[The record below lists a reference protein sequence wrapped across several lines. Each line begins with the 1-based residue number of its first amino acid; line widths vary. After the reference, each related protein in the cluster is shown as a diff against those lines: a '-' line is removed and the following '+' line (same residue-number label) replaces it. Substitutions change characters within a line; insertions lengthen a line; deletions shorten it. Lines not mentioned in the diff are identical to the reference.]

1 MFLTFV
7 FYLNVQCIEYISRIY
22 ILLDFRKHYLIHSWC
37 LLLKSLKAFSVSL
50 SSFFANLP
58 NSAVEEAHYLSV
70 LVEASL
76 MFFVKGQV
84 ICNIKLCLEPTFWII
99 FLQKKRKT
107 ANTCNKFSVCDQRF
121 SFFCT
126 MLRNKNCFKRAAS
139 LDLDY
144 PIKEQKHLR
153 FLPLNNL
160 LFHKLPKCLSKCFIF
175 SLVY

>member
-7 FYLNVQCIEYISRIY
+7 FYLNVQCIEYTYQNIHTSRFQKTLPHTLLVLSFKIFESLRC
-22 ILLDFRKHYLIHSWC
+22 ILKQ
-37 LLLKSLKAFSVSL
+37 
-50 SSFFANLP
+50 FFANLP
-58 NSAVEEAHYLSV
+58 TSPVEKGHYLSV
-70 LVEASL
+70 LVEASR
-76 MFFVKGQV
+76 MFFVKDQG

-99 FLQKKRKT
+99 FLEKKRKT
-107 ANTCNKFSVCDQRF
+107 ANACNKFSVCDQRF
-121 SFFCT
+121 CFTCT
-126 MLRNKNCFKRAAS
+126 LLRNKKCFKRAAS

-144 PIKEQKHLR
+144 PLKEQKLLR